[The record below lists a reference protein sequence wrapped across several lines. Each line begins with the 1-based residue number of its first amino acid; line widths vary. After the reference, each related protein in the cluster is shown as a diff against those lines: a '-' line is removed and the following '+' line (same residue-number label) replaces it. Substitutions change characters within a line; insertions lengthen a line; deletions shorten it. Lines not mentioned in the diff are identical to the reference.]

1 MAKVIFSE
9 VCVKNS
15 VHRGGSV
22 FGPLGGLLL
31 VPRGVSAFGL
41 GGGLQAHSQGG
52 SLGGSGPGLQPRGKL
67 RGIWSRTTPKG
78 KVEDVSP
85 RETATA
91 AAGTHPTGMHS
102 CFSYKSDGFIIKCAK
117 LLQIT

>member
-1 MAKVIFSE
+1 M
-9 VCVKNS
+9 
-15 VHRGGSV
+15 
-22 FGPLGGLLL
+22 
-31 VPRGVSAFGL
+31 SAFGL
-41 GGGLQAHSQGG
+41 GGGGLQAHSQGG
-52 SLGGSGPGLQPRGKL
+52 SLGGSGPGPQPRGKL

-78 KVEDVSP
+78 KVEGVSP